1 MRELCMKKVPKTL
14 NEDQKL
20 ARKEVASKRPETR
33 HQTMRWKIPA
43 SPRPK

>member
-1 MRELCMKKVPKTL
+1 MKKVPKTL

-20 ARKEVASKRPETR
+20 ARKEVVLKCPETR